1 MADRTSAALFG
12 KIFTLLSNNPTKENK
27 ELAKDIYYDL
37 ISDYDFNTYQMN
49 ADDALIILGLAHRS
63 LDPEYPNEVIYD

>member
-12 KIFTLLSNNPTKENK
+12 KIFTLLSNNPTDENK
-27 ELAKDIYYDL
+27 EIAKEIYYGMA
-37 ISDYDFNTYQMN
+37 SDYDFSTYQMY
-49 ADDALIILGLAHRS
+49 ADEALIILGLAHRS